1 MSDKFIAHLLSLFS
15 LSCSLLTPPPMRI
28 TLLGTGTSSG
38 VPLIGCQ
45 CEVCRSLDY
54 RDKRLR
60 VSVHIETQGR
70 SFVIDTG
77 PDFRQQMLREGIS
90 HLDAVIFTHQHKDH
104 TAGLDDVRAF
114 NFLQRRDMPVYGRTE
129 VLEQLRREFDYV
141 FAEYRYP
148 GIPRLQL
155 HEIVNEPFE
164 IADITFTPIDVLHH
178 RLPVFGF
185 RIGSFAYVTDVNY
198 ISKTEQDK
206 LKNLDVLVLGA
217 LQLEQ
222 HISHFTLQEAIE
234 MVDILHPKM
243 AYFTHISHKMGK
255 HGEVEKTLPSNIRLG
270 YDGLKLRIDS

>member
-1 MSDKFIAHLLSLFS
+1 
-15 LSCSLLTPPPMRI
+15 MRI

-60 VSVHIETQGR
+60 VSVHIETHGR

-114 NFLQRRDMPVYGRTE
+114 NFLQRRDMPVYGRAE

-155 HEIVNEPFE
+155 YEIANEPFE

-185 RIGSFAYVTDVNY
+185 RIGNFAYITDVNN

-217 LQLEQ
+217 LQLEK
-222 HISHFTLQEAIE
+222 HISHFTLQEAID
-234 MVDILHPKM
+234 MVEVLHPKM

-255 HGEVEKTLPSNIRLG
+255 HGEVERALPLNIRLG
-270 YDGLKLRIDS
+270 YDGLKLKIDS